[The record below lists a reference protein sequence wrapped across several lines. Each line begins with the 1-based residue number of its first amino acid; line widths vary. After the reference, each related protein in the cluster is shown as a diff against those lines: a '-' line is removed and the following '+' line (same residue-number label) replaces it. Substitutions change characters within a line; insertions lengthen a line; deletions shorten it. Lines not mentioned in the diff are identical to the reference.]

1 MLSHHHITTSLSWAI
16 QTYDLP
22 LLINYEYSKKY
33 FGNFIY
39 DSVEKEYRLYNHIS
53 ILFDDGTLYFIFCIE
68 ILLDKNC
75 NGSEILINVYQDNR
89 IIDLGMKWP

>member
-1 MLSHHHITTSLSWAI
+1 MNI
-16 QTYDLP
+16 QKNIL
-22 LLINYEYSKKY
+22 
-33 FGNFIY
+33 GIY
-39 DSVEKEYRLYNHIS
+39 IVEKEYRLYNHIS